1 MAIDLNKEKKD
12 KVSLSKKVN
21 LSKRPLPR
29 RKVNLSKGE
38 NASVA
43 GVTETSGI
51 GSNRTGTGSMPAR
64 ENNYSTGA
72 GPLPV
77 REDDYRTGSSGQKSK
92 ILMLGFLIPI
102 LAIILIIVAVST
114 FRGSGKSDVNGGGDE
129 TYVSDSDTVAQVSD
143 TESAD
148 AAEVSADITNTDNAI
163 ADDVATSPE
172 NGDSDTSL
180 QEVTTSAKTDDTAI
194 HDYEVI
200 VADVTWEEAFQD
212 CIRRGGYLCRINS
225 EEESEMV
232 KALLDAKDFKGV
244 AYLGGLRDA
253 DSKEYHWVDI
263 DKEPFDEVLNN
274 GELNAYWLPGE
285 PSFRDNVNGEE
296 ITESY
301 MSILYPASLKTW
313 VWNDVTND
321 VLSLSESYYRG
332 RLAYICEFE

>member
-1 MAIDLNKEKKD
+1 MAVDLNKEKKD

-21 LSKRPLPR
+21 LSKKPLPR
-29 RKVNLSKGE
+29 RKIDLSKGDG
-38 NASVA
+38 ASAAGVA
-43 GVTETSGI
+43 GASGI
-51 GSNRTGTGSMPAR
+51 GSNNTGSGPMPVR
-64 ENNYSTGA
+64 EDNYRTGA
-72 GPLPV
+72 GPMPI
-77 REDDYRTGSSGQKSK
+77 RDDYNTGSSRQKSK
-92 ILMLGFLIPI
+92 ILLLGLLIPI

-114 FRGSGKSDVNGGGDE
+114 FRGNGKRAVNGGGDE
-129 TYVSDSDTVAQVSD
+129 TYVSDSDTVAQVGEV
-143 TESAD
+143 ESAD
-148 AAEVSADITNTDNAI
+148 VSDGGTNTDNAI

-172 NGDSDTSL
+172 SGDSDASL
-180 QEVTTSAKTDDTAI
+180 QEVTASAKTDDTAI

-225 EEESEMV
+225 EEESEKV

-244 AYLGGLRDA
+244 AYLGGLRNA
-253 DSKEYHWVDI
+253 DSKEYHWVDT
-263 DKEPFDEVLNN
+263 DKEPFDEVLNS
-274 GELNAYWLPGE
+274 GELSAYWLPGE
-285 PSFRDNVNGEE
+285 PSFGDNVNGEE